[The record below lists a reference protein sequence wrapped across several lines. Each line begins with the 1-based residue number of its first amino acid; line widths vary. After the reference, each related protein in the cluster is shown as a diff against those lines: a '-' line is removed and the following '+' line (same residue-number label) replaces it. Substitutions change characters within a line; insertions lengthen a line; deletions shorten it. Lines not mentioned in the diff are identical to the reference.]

1 MSVITELLDRLSGI
15 TVVKERLSE
24 TVRRVEQL
32 GERVLEHDR
41 RLTRIET
48 VAEISKRSPK
58 RSPRP
63 QKNSR

>member
-15 TVVKERLSE
+15 AIVKERLSE
-24 TVRRVEQL
+24 TLRRVEQL

-48 VAEISKRSPK
+48 VAEISMRSPK
-58 RSPRP
+58 PALRP
-63 QKNSR
+63 QKK